1 MTWQFLDQGQAAVER
16 RQRHL
21 QHTTPWRIATLLG
34 ILAAIIVFAL
44 LGGCAS
50 TPQEWCDENP
60 RACRVVVV
68 GTGVLVAGCVA
79 AVAVH
84 ATQSNTVRV
93 VPNAR
98 P

>member
-1 MTWQFLDQGQAAVER
+1 MTWQFLDQGQAGRER

-21 QHTTPWRIATLLG
+21 QHTTPWRVATLLG
-34 ILAAIIVFAL
+34 ILAAIVVFAL
-44 LGGCAS
+44 IGGCAS
-50 TPQEWCDENP
+50 TPSEWCDENP
-60 RACRVVVV
+60 RACEVAVIAAGAVVV
-68 GTGVLVAGCVA
+68 GCVA

-84 ATQSNTVRV
+84 ATTSNTVRV